1 LKTTL
6 IVVGAVLLTLLAY
19 GLWTP
24 DIGRPTLQARYLDA
38 PGDLT
43 EVAGERLHVR
53 DSGPK
58 DASAVV
64 LIHGFG
70 ASLHTWEPWARE
82 LALHHRVI
90 RLDLPG
96 CGLSEP
102 DPTGDYTDARSV
114 RLLLALLDQRGIE
127 RATLVGHSI
136 GGRIAWTFAAQHPER
151 IDKLVLIAPDGFAS
165 PGFEYGVPAEV
176 PVSMQLMR
184 HVLPRPLLR
193 MSLEPAYADPA
204 VLTDALPRA
213 DAGTWQPR
221 CAARPAAADP
231 AGRPAAAAAQHPG
244 EHAAAVGRA
253 RRDDP
258 VCQLGRLP
266 AEPAACAAGALHRRG
281 PPAARRSAR
290 SLAGA
295 AARFSRSP
303 GALKQPCPIQGHPL
317 STDPH
322 AALLAA
328 SVP

>member
-6 IVVGAVLLTLLAY
+6 IAVCAVLLTLLAY

-24 DIGRPTLQARYLDA
+24 DIGRTTLQARYLDA

-204 VLTDALPRA
+204 VLTDALTTRYHELMLAPGSREALLARLQQTRLVDPRPLLRSIQASTLLLWGEQDVMIPFANSA
-213 DAGTWQPR
+213 DYLACLPH
-221 CAARPAAADP
+221 ARLVPFT
-231 AGRPAAAAAQHPG
+231 G
-244 EHAAAVGRA
+244 VGH
-253 RRDDP
+253 
-258 VCQLGRLP
+258 LP
-266 AEPAACAAGALHRRG
+266 HEEAP
-281 PPAARRSAR
+281 AR
-290 SLAGA
+290 SLVPVLDFLDRP
-295 AARFSRSP
+295 AR
-303 GALKQPCPIQGHPL
+303 
-317 STDPH
+317 
-322 AALLAA
+322 
-328 SVP
+328 